1 MENSSVILLVVAIAG
16 GLFLLWIILYMI
28 PFGLWFQA

>member
-16 GLFLLWIILYMI
+16 GLFLLNKSRQPLV
-28 PFGLWFQA
+28 A